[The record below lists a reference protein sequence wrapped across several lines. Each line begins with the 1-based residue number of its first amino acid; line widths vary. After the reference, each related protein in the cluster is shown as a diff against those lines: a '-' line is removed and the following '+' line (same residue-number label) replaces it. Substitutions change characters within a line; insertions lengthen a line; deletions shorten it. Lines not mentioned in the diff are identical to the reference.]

1 MNKLISLLK
10 EYIDTH
16 WTDTKE
22 LDKEYWII
30 DTWEWFLYWTR
41 EYSYLLVISRKFGF
55 IKWLDKNK
63 KIRWNTPLMTA
74 IKDSFKPLF
83 KEWRM
88 WWRKGEL
95 IILMV
100 LATSKKPL
108 YDLYHY
114 MLK

>member
-1 MNKLISLLK
+1 MDKFLQLLNAYCK
-10 EYIDTH
+10 EQWIGFVYDEHEIDHEPTAR
-16 WTDTKE
+16 W
-22 LDKEYWII
+22 
-30 DTWEWFLYWTR
+30 
-41 EYSYLLVISRKFGF
+41 LVSKDFGF

-63 KIRWNTPLMTA
+63 KIRWNTPLMMA

-83 KEWRM
+83 KEWKM

>member
-1 MNKLISLLK
+1 
-10 EYIDTH
+10 
-16 WTDTKE
+16 
-22 LDKEYWII
+22 
-30 DTWEWFLYWTR
+30 
-41 EYSYLLVISRKFGF
+41 
-55 IKWLDKNK
+55 
-63 KIRWNTPLMTA
+63 LMIA

-83 KEWRM
+83 KEWKM